1 MPFLFLS
8 VQMKDSNIKDET
20 DDTHA
25 SKDTEAKDEAEGTPG
40 YASHKE
46 NSHKT
51 DQGFNGM
58 LFFCFVF
65 LPYLIY

>member
-1 MPFLFLS
+1 
-8 VQMKDSNIKDET
+8 MKDSNIKDET
-20 DDTHA
+20 DDTPA
-25 SKDTEAKDEAEGTPG
+25 SKDTEAKDEAEDTPA

-58 LFFCFVF
+58 LFFLFCIHSI
-65 LPYLIY
+65 LNILM